1 MKRYEIKYKYDGKNF
16 SVIENSNKGSEPPMK
31 KDQFLQ
37 QVLNRIESLVKAG
50 AVITDITS
58 YRE

>member
-1 MKRYEIKYKYDGKNF
+1 
-16 SVIENSNKGSEPPMK
+16 MK